1 MNLNIKRHNFTNQS
15 SILLKKIDDV
25 GRANVLTTSTYWE
38 TLFNEN
44 KVTNYLP
51 IYYAFGV

>member
-25 GRANVLTTSTYWE
+25 GRANIQVYIFDTYDE
-38 TLFNEN
+38 
-44 KVTNYLP
+44 YLM
-51 IYYAFGV
+51 I

>member
-25 GRANVLTTSTYWE
+25 SRANSHDTLIIKIIRSNQLTRRAITAVY
-38 TLFNEN
+38 NN
-44 KVTNYLP
+44 IK
-51 IYYAFGV
+51 

>member
-25 GRANVLTTSTYWE
+25 GRAKVYAKYLSKTSLNLTT
-38 TLFNEN
+38 
-44 KVTNYLP
+44 
-51 IYYAFGV
+51 